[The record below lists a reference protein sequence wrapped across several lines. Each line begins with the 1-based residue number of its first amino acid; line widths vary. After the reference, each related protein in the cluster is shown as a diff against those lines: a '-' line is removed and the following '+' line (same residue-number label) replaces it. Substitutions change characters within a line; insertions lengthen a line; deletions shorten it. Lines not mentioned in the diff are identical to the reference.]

1 MLTPATCLQAMSEK
15 QDIIDLLQ
23 ENQEEMDLLAGLY
36 NQHKEHLDQT
46 KLTHDLERLRAYVC
60 LQPVHFASRL
70 TATP

>member
-1 MLTPATCLQAMSEK
+1 MSEK

-60 LQPVHFASRL
+60 RQCVHFACKL
-70 TATP
+70 TATPQ

>member
-1 MLTPATCLQAMSEK
+1 MSEK

-23 ENQEEMDLLAGLY
+23 ENQEEMNLLAGIY

-60 LQPVHFASRL
+60 RQCVHFPYKL